1 MANLLNMRLCG
12 GTFLVLL
19 FEARGQRRASRM
31 SEGRPADGKS
41 NPEIMTRLVRSVNP
55 DFQMPSGRSFNTFTS
70 DYKLCRTSDT
80 PAAGLTDEQI
90 VQQFDHTVKT
100 KYYEHLGLFYGL
112 LENSISWGTKGPW
125 LIAALIDLIEADIT
139 IPSDA
144 LFYVRPYGQPV
155 KKSELRKIECIC
167 TPSFLLGVWHY
178 IITKIHDNTVGVDT
192 IPISLMTPVK
202 AALKENSCLI

>member
-144 LFYVRPYGQPV
+144 LFYVRPYGQPRLKNQNSERLNV
-155 KKSELRKIECIC
+155 SVHLLFCLAFGTISSQKSMTI
-167 TPSFLLGVWHY
+167 PWVW
-178 IITKIHDNTVGVDT
+178 IPF
-192 IPISLMTPVK
+192 PISLMTPVK
-202 AALKENSCLI
+202 ARL